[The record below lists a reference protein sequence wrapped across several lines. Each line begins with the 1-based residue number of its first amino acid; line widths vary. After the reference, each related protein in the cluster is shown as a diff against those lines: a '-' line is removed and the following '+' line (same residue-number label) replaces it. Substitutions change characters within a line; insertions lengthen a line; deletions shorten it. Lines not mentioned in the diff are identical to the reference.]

1 MINKL
6 TEKDIRALK
15 IGAIGAVVIL
25 VFVLGSEWRE
35 RWAAA
40 KTKGAAL
47 QTKLNVIDVD
57 KIKQSGLASI
67 VPVFEMP
74 KAEDEQT
81 FLFRDKLSEQFKKA
95 GIKNKPLQAQTNRK
109 SPHPDYNLL
118 LVKCSA
124 KCRFSQVL
132 DFIARLNENPYLV
145 GIEEF
150 KIKKSDPKKPQ
161 DVEFD
166 LTVSTFVS
174 LSKKGGGS

>member
-6 TEKDIRALK
+6 TDKDIRALK
-15 IGAIGAVVIL
+15 LGAIGAVVIL
-25 VFVLGSEWRE
+25 LFVLGSGWRD

-40 KTKGAAL
+40 KAKGAQL
-47 QTKLNVIDVD
+47 QAKLNAIDID
-57 KIKQSGLASI
+57 KAKQAGLTSI
-67 VPVFEMP
+67 VPAFEMP
-74 KAEDEQT
+74 KVEDEQS

-95 GIKNKPLQAQTNRK
+95 GIKNKPLQVQTSRK
-109 SPHPDYNLL
+109 SPLTGYNLL

-132 DFIARLNENPYLV
+132 DLLSRLNENPYLV

-150 KIKKSDPKKPQ
+150 KIKKADPKKPQ
-161 DVEFD
+161 DLELN

-174 LSKKGGGS
+174 QTKKGGGS

>member
-1 MINKL
+1 MIDKL

-15 IGAIGAVVIL
+15 LGVVAAVVIL
-25 VFVLGSEWRE
+25 LFVIGMEWRDS
-35 RWAAA
+35 WAMA
-40 KTKGAAL
+40 KTKGAQL
-47 QTKLNVIDVD
+47 QAKLDVIDVD
-57 KIKQSGLASI
+57 KIKQAGLTSI

-74 KAEDEQT
+74 KTEDEQS

-95 GIKNKPLQAQTNRK
+95 GIKNKPLQVQTSRK

-118 LVKCSA
+118 LVKCGA

-132 DFIARLNENPYLV
+132 DFLARLNENPYLV

-161 DVEFD
+161 DVELD
-166 LTVSTFVS
+166 LTVSTFIRV
-174 LSKKGGGS
+174 SKKGGGS

>member
-15 IGAIGAVVIL
+15 LGAIGAAIIL
-25 VFVLGSEWRE
+25 LFVLGSEWHE

-47 QTKLNVIDVD
+47 QDKLDVIDVD
-57 KIKQSGLASI
+57 KIKQAGLMSI
-67 VPVFEMP
+67 VPVFKTP
-74 KAEDEQT
+74 KTEDEQT

-95 GIKNKPLQAQTNRK
+95 GIKNKPLQVQPSKK

-124 KCRFSQVL
+124 QCRFTQVL
-132 DFIARLNENPYLV
+132 DFLARLNENPYLV

-161 DVEFD
+161 EMELD
-166 LTVSTFVS
+166 LMVSTFVS
-174 LSKKGGGS
+174 LTKKGDGS